1 MSLSRPNLTILRDS
15 SRHAES
21 DFESLP
27 KVTWGRKF
35 PVEGFDGDNDVLTVD
50 SVPDTFDGTEV
61 WKDLLSPVKD
71 QGKCGSCWAFATTS
85 TLADRFNI
93 QSLGK
98 LKIDLSPTYML
109 LCDFIGQELVVKNPQ
124 TQQNIFNKI
133 NLTSIGMGSCNGNSL
148 SDSWRYLYI
157 FGTPTDNCVPYDKTI
172 GTELALNSPSD
183 FSSTNYTPLCTS
195 VTGKIADMCSN
206 VSENSSNDEYGT
218 PARFFRCIHF
228 YSVAGIPQDGGSEL
242 YIRHN
247 IYSWGPVS
255 TGMVVYPDLY
265 TFDAKN
271 SIYEWNG
278 LGESLGGHAVEIVGW
293 GEEKGKKYWIIRN
306 SWGKDWGRNG
316 YFYISRGN
324 NMCEIEANVVA
335 GLPDFFYPLDYNLVN
350 HNRYSWE
357 TAEQTELHI
366 KQRKD
371 ISTDLSLMGGRID
384 PLTGYTKRVIAE
396 KPWLSLKPII
406 SLKDLPDWNT
416 FVAGEDYKNEKK
428 ESHFFTFLFLFIFI
442 IVILAISYYKI
453 KMK

>member
-1 MSLSRPNLTILRDS
+1 MTLPRPNLTILRDS
-15 SRHAES
+15 SRRAES
-21 DFESLP
+21 EFKDLP

-35 PVEGFDGDNDVLTVD
+35 PVEGFNGEDNIEF
-50 SVPDTFDGTEV
+50 VPDSFDGREI

-71 QGKCGSCWAFATTS
+71 QGKCGSCWAFASTS
-85 TLADRFNI
+85 TLSDRFNI
-93 QSLGK
+93 QSKGK

-109 LCDFIGQELVVKNPQ
+109 LCDFIGQELVVKNPEI
-124 TQQNIFNKI
+124 QQHIFNRI
-133 NLTSIGMGSCNGNSL
+133 NLTSVGMGSCNGNSL
-148 SDSWRYLYI
+148 GDSWRYLYI
-157 FGTPTDNCVPYDKTI
+157 FGTPTDKCVPYDKTI
-172 GTELALNSPSD
+172 GTELSLNTSSD

-195 VTGKIADMCSN
+195 VTGKIADMCSDI
-206 VSENSSNDEYGT
+206 SENASNDEYGT

-228 YSVAGIPQDGGSEL
+228 YSVAGIPQDGGNEL

-247 IYSWGPVS
+247 IYTWGPVS

-271 SIYEWNG
+271 KIYEWNG
-278 LGESLGGHAVEIVGW
+278 MGESLGGHAVEIVGW
-293 GEEKGKKYWIIRN
+293 GEENEKKYWIIRN

-335 GLPDFFYPLDYNLVN
+335 GLPDFFYPLNYNLLNN
-350 HNRYSWE
+350 HKYRWE

-366 KQRKD
+366 KQRKNF
-371 ISTDLSLMGGRID
+371 STDLSLMGGRID

-396 KPWLSLKPII
+396 KPWLSTRPLII
-406 SLKDLPDWNT
+406 PSELPNWST
-416 FVAGEDYKNEKK
+416 FVAGKDVIRNKKNYNYILIIL
-428 ESHFFTFLFLFIFI
+428 SIFLI
-442 IVILAISYYKI
+442 ISIVLISFKI